1 MSDIKQIEKDIKS
14 CIYSALSKSN
24 INIFESLNDVFKTHF
39 EKPCNNIIELRRKTT
54 RQKGLFFEVFCKLF
68 LQMRGY
74 DDVWLLNEI
83 PPEILKYLNMES
95 YDVGIDLVAR
105 FKIPNKET
113 LNLEDYF
120 YVCIQAKYRK
130 PSKDTFGREVHRVS
144 WKELSTFLSLTQ
156 RTGPTKYGWKTK
168 IVMTNADNVSW
179 RGKKADFKVKTYAK
193 KTFEKITRQEW
204 LKIVG
209 NNNGLV
215 KSEGYNLGS
224 GPSNLKKKIRR
235 TKFTIII
242 DSSSESESDEE
253 LKEFRPV
260 VPKELL
266 RAAGKETEFPYSSV
280 STAEKENI
288 PAVKELR
295 LKWLDRLKL

>member
-179 RGKKADFKVKTYAK
+179 RGKKADYKVKTYAK
-193 KTFEKITRQEW
+193 KTFEKIKRDEW

-209 NNNGLV
+209 TNNGTKDQRSLMV
-215 KSEGYNLGS
+215 RPEGYRLNK
-224 GPSNLKKKIRR
+224 PN
-235 TKFTIII
+235 III
-242 DSSSESESDEE
+242 ESDSESDSIEE
-253 LKEFRPV
+253 EIRDLIE
-260 VPKELL
+260 
-266 RAAGKETEFPYSSV
+266 SSD
-280 STAEKENI
+280 EEDENVI
-288 PAVKELR
+288 LGNIQVRELR
-295 LKWLDRLKL
+295 MKWLDKLKL